1 MKICISDNEN
11 FLKPTL
17 FSPLF
22 ILQLGIS
29 LGKKIEDSSLEKL
42 TSIRDKVRDTGK
54 MVESGRCLFQ
64 PPTAA
69 NQPMSFHT

>member
-42 TSIRDKVRDTGK
+42 TSIRNKVRDTGK
-54 MVESGRCLFQ
+54 MVESGGCLFQ